1 METGDDE
8 SVNLKVFTNS
18 ENLRWSFN
26 PSTIFLRNTITESP
40 AKKNPYCNPTFIS
53 STNIHFLYK
62 DMIPLKRSVFI
73 AGYQTHQYAYPTIQA
88 LYHTY
93 FITYSHFYSENG
105 KISHFYVADICF
117 FTYQLPLL
125 FLTGYT
131 QFRSPFSSTY
141 SELIKDEVNRHFL
154 IVLPHT
160 WDSLMALQLIYA

>member
-1 METGDDE
+1 METRDDE
-8 SVNLKVFTNS
+8 LVNLKVFTNS
-18 ENLRWSFN
+18 ENLRWSLN
-26 PSTIFLRNTITESP
+26 PSTIFLRNTFTESP

-73 AGYQTHQYAYPTIQA
+73 VGYQTHQHAYQPLKLFTIPTDTSTA
-88 LYHTY
+88 
-93 FITYSHFYSENG
+93 NMG
-105 KISHFYVADICF
+105 KYLISAWQTCF

-131 QFRSPFSSTY
+131 QFRSPFSWTY